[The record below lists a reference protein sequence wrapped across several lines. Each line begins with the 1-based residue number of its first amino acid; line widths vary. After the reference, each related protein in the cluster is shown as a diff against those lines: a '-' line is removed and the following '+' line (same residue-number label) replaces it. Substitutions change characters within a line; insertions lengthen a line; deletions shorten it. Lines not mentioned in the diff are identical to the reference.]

1 LVEALEEC
9 GTREVVDH
17 DSAIKALKKELKIVE
32 AEKKWLTEEVA
43 GLRVSRINFEDLKE
57 KVESL
62 SKALEVTKVAE

>member
-1 LVEALEEC
+1 MTQL
-9 GTREVVDH
+9 
-17 DSAIKALKKELKIVE
+17 SKELKIVE